1 MPIPTYDKLF
11 NPVIE
16 AIKNLGGSAKND
28 EILSEISK
36 ILKLTDEEASELY
49 NGGNRSVLDYRV
61 AWAKSYLKVYGILS
75 NSTRSVWALTPKGLK
90 TDKVNINEVKKFVK
104 SCEHSTNAEE
114 EPTNISLQ
122 ENDSACNFIEETTEE
137 IKWEDKLIAT
147 LKKMNPFAFE
157 RLAQRLLREAGFDNV
172 EVTKKSG
179 DGGIDGKGVFKI
191 AGFVSFNIYF
201 QCKRYEG
208 TVPSSVIRDFR
219 GAIMGRADK
228 GLIITTGVFSKD
240 AKDEARRDGALIID
254 LIDGHDLANKLKEF
268 NLGVKII
275 EQVEINEKW
284 FNEL

>member
-49 NGGNRSVLDYRV
+49 NGGNRTVLDYRV

-75 NSTRSVWALTPKGLK
+75 NSTRGVWALTPKGLK
-90 TDKVNINEVKKFVK
+90 TDKVNINDVKKFVK
-104 SCEHSTNAEE
+104 GCEHSTNSEE
-114 EPTNISLQ
+114 ESVNPSLQ
-122 ENDSACNFIEETTEE
+122 EKDSACNFIEETTEE

-191 AGFVSFNIYF
+191 AGFISFNIYF

-275 EQVEINEKW
+275 EQIEINEKW

>member
-1 MPIPTYDKLF
+1 MLIPTYNKLF

-75 NSTRSVWALTPKGLK
+75 NSTRGVWSLTTKGLK

-104 SCEHSTNAEE
+104 SCEHSSNAE
-114 EPTNISLQ
+114 EPTNIPLQ
-122 ENDSACNFIEETTEE
+122 EKDSACNFIEETTEE

-157 RLAQRLLREAGFDNV
+157 RLVQRLLREAGFDNV

-201 QCKRYEG
+201 QYHSIQALLVLFHIEHMLQVNGKKEYMQVYIEME
-208 TVPSSVIRDFR
+208 V
-219 GAIMGRADK
+219 
-228 GLIITTGVFSKD
+228 LI
-240 AKDEARRDGALIID
+240 
-254 LIDGHDLANKLKEF
+254 
-268 NLGVKII
+268 LG
-275 EQVEINEKW
+275 
-284 FNEL
+284 

>member
-1 MPIPTYDKLF
+1 MLIPTYNKLF

-75 NSTRSVWALTPKGLK
+75 NSTRGVWSLTTKGLK

-104 SCEHSTNAEE
+104 SCEHSSNAE
-114 EPTNISLQ
+114 EPTNIPLQ
-122 ENDSACNFIEETTEE
+122 EKDSACNFIEETTEE

-157 RLAQRLLREAGFDNV
+157 RLVQRLLRETGFDNV

>member
-75 NSTRSVWALTPKGLK
+75 NSTRGVWALTPKGLK

-104 SCEHSTNAEE
+104 SCEHSSNAE
-114 EPTNISLQ
+114 EPTNIPLQ
-122 ENDSACNFIEETTEE
+122 EKDSACNFIEEKTEE

-179 DGGIDGKGVFKI
+179 DGGIDGKGYSKLP
-191 AGFVSFNIYF
+191 ASF
-201 QCKRYEG
+201 
-208 TVPSSVIRDFR
+208 PSIF
-219 GAIMGRADK
+219 I
-228 GLIITTGVFSKD
+228 FN
-240 AKDEARRDGALIID
+240 
-254 LIDGHDLANKLKEF
+254 ANDMKEQF
-268 NLGVKII
+268 LH
-275 EQVEINEKW
+275 
-284 FNEL
+284 L

>member
-28 EILSEISK
+28 EILSEITK

-49 NGGNRSVLDYRV
+49 NNGNRSVLDYRV
-61 AWAKSYLKVYGILS
+61 AWAKSYLKVYGVLS
-75 NSTRSVWALTPKGLK
+75 NSTRGVWALTSKGLK
-90 TDKVNINEVKKFVK
+90 IDKVNANEVKRYVK
-104 SCEHSTNAEE
+104 SYEHN
-114 EPTNISLQ
+114 TNIEETSGS
-122 ENDSACNFIEETTEE
+122 SAPCEKNNICNFITKTTQEL
-137 IKWEDKLIAT
+137 KWEDKLIAT
-147 LKKMNPFAFE
+147 LKKMDPFAFE

-191 AGFVSFNIYF
+191 AGFISFNIYF

-228 GLIITTGVFSKD
+228 GLIITTGVFSKE

-254 LIDGHDLANKLKEF
+254 LIDGYDLANKLKEF
-268 NLGVKII
+268 NLGVQIVEQI
-275 EQVEINEKW
+275 EIDEKW

>member
-1 MPIPTYDKLF
+1 M
-11 NPVIE
+11 
-16 AIKNLGGSAKND
+16 GGSAKND

-75 NSTRSVWALTPKGLK
+75 NSTRGVWALTPKGLK

-104 SCEHSTNAEE
+104 SCEHSSNAE
-114 EPTNISLQ
+114 EPTNIPLQ
-122 ENDSACNFIEETTEE
+122 EKDSACNFIEETTEE

>member
-1 MPIPTYDKLF
+1 MLIPTYNKLF

-75 NSTRSVWALTPKGLK
+75 NSTRGVWSLTTKGLK

-104 SCEHSTNAEE
+104 SCEHSSNAE
-114 EPTNISLQ
+114 EPTNIPLQ
-122 ENDSACNFIEETTEE
+122 EKDSACNFIEETTEE

-157 RLAQRLLREAGFDNV
+157 RLVQRLLREAGFDNV

-240 AKDEARRDGALIID
+240 AKDEARRWC
-254 LIDGHDLANKLKEF
+254 F
-268 NLGVKII
+268 NYRP
-275 EQVEINEKW
+275 N
-284 FNEL
+284 